1 MRFIKVQTGEV
12 HHSILLSL
20 PPYAALGLNPI
31 RIQRQYSQ
39 SESTNVTTS
48 TYTILVSA
56 LAIIID
62 YRATDLDCLVSC
74 FYAAK
79 KQGTFPGRD
88 QSMSVSIPSVRR
100 PDSLHVESIGMARP
114 TKKHLNVT

>member
-1 MRFIKVQTGEV
+1 MRFIKVQTREV
-12 HHSILLSL
+12 HHFILLSL

-62 YRATDLDCLVSC
+62 YPLILTVWFLASTRPKNKVLFPAATSRCQCQFRLFVAPILCMWN
-74 FYAAK
+74 
-79 KQGTFPGRD
+79 P
-88 QSMSVSIPSVRR
+88 
-100 PDSLHVESIGMARP
+100 
-114 TKKHLNVT
+114 